1 MKSACCSVELAGD
14 SANDVPTWIRIWP
27 KGPVHKTRDE
37 RSFKL
42 SDPISY
48 VEQLNESNVDIVVD
62 YEHSTALLKG
72 QKAPAAGWLKEFSE
86 RNGEVWGRVEWT
98 EDAQELLRKK
108 QYRYISPHFNYSD
121 TGDVLNLWSVGLV
134 NNPALNMEAI
144 CSTEKTYSH
153 VDAVCGMAAAL
164 GLDGSATLSQITT
177 AFYASLE
184 TRKNEAILAAV
195 NEAREEMVIPAAIV
209 DDVQDICRMMG
220 VDKFKRFISILKQFQ
235 IGFNEMR
242 QPQTA
247 SLSIARRDLT
257 TSSLTRNEQDICKN
271 VGVDEFAFLEERD
284 RLLLK

>member
-1 MKSACCSVELAGD
+1 MNAACCSVEFASEGK
-14 SANDVPTWIRIWP
+14 NGVPEWIRIWP
-27 KGPVHKTRDE
+27 RGPAHHTRDG
-37 RSFKL
+37 RQFSLNDPAAYVAKL
-42 SDPISY
+42 NAS
-48 VEQLNESNVDIVVD
+48 QVDVVID
-62 YEHSTALLKG
+62 YEHSTVLLKG
-72 QKAPAAGWLKEFSE
+72 QKAPAAGWLKAFTE
-86 RNGEVWGRVEWT
+86 RDGEVWGQVEWT
-98 EDAQELLRKK
+98 DEAKALISKK
-108 QYRYISPHFNYSD
+108 EYRYVSPHFDYSPD
-121 TGDVLNLWSVGLV
+121 GDVLNLWSVGLV
-134 NNPALNMEAI
+134 NNPAINMEAI
-144 CSTEKTYSH
+144 CSTEQSYSH

-164 GLDGSATLSQITT
+164 GLEGAATLSQITT

-184 TRKNEAILAAV
+184 TRKNEAILVAV

-247 SLSIARRDLT
+247 SLSIAQRDLT
-257 TSSLTRNEQDICKN
+257 SSSLTRNEQDICKN